1 MRTLIGTL
9 AGAVFLTLIGVATAS
24 AQEMSVEIAVA
35 TEVVDRMPMGE
46 SNEFPADVG
55 DVWCWT
61 RVTGADPGTVIEHV
75 WMRGNEI
82 MAVVPLEIGG
92 PSWRTYSS
100 KTIPPEWSGDWY
112 VYVRDT
118 DGYIYAIENFTV
130 GEAM

>member
-1 MRTLIGTL
+1 MRTLTQTL
-9 AGAVFLTLIGVATAS
+9 AGVMLLALMSVAPIS
-24 AQEMSVEIAVA
+24 AQEISVDISVA
-35 TEVVDRMPMGE
+35 RDIVDRMPMGE
-46 SNEFPADVG
+46 GEKFPADVG
-55 DVWCWT
+55 EVWCWT
-61 RVTGADPGTVIEHV
+61 RVTGADPGTVLEHV
-75 WMRGNEI
+75 WMRGTQK
-82 MAVVPLEIGG
+82 MAIVPLEIGG